1 MAEELEN
8 KQEPVYGQD
17 ERGREAN
24 SSESQGNSEQK
35 DYRSSRPQRPRIHSQ
50 RAYSSDRS
58 NQGGEGGFRPEGFG
72 AGLQGA
78 QGGQYQG
85 GYRPRNNYQGG
96 YQQRQQGGYQPR
108 QRQQGGYQQRQ
119 QGGYQQRQQGG
130 YQQRQ
135 QQGGYQPRQQQD
147 GYQPRQQ
154 QEGYQQR
161 QQQEGYQQRQQGG
174 YQPRQ
179 QGGYQQRP
187 QGGYQQRQ
195 QGGYQQ
201 RQQGGYQQR
210 GYQQR
215 GYQQGGYQQEGFQ
228 QGGYQQRG
236 GYGQP
241 RRQHTPGYNPNAKYS
256 LKKRIEYKEEN
267 IDPNEPIRLNKY
279 LANAGVC
286 SRREADEYIQAG
298 AVLVNGT
305 VVTELGTKVLR
316 SDEVKFRDQPVTM
329 EKKVYVLLN
338 KPKDYVTTSD
348 DPQQRKTV
356 MDLVKNACEER
367 IYPVGRLDRNTTG
380 VLLLTNDG
388 DLASKLTHPKF
399 LKKKVYHVYLDK
411 PVTATDLQKI
421 AEGIELEDGE
431 VHADAIE
438 YASPTDE
445 KQVGIEIHSGKNRIV
460 RRIFESLGY
469 RVVKLDRVQFAGLT
483 KKNLRRGDWRFLTQK
498 EVKMLRMGAF
508 E

>member
-154 QEGYQQR
+154 QEGYQPR
-161 QQQEGYQQRQQGG
+161 QQQGGYQQRQQGG
-174 YQPRQ
+174 YQQRQ
-179 QGGYQQRP
+179 

-228 QGGYQQRG
+228 QG

-498 EVKMLRMGAF
+498 EVEMLRMGAF

>member
-161 QQQEGYQQRQQGG
+161 QQGGYQQRQQGG
-174 YQPRQ
+174 YQQRQ

-187 QGGYQQRQ
+187 

-498 EVKMLRMGAF
+498 EVEMLRMGAF

>member
-119 QGGYQQRQQGG
+119 QQGGYQPRQQQGGYQPRQQGGYQQRQQGG

-135 QQGGYQPRQQQD
+135 QQGGYQPRQQQ
-147 GYQPRQQ
+147 
-154 QEGYQQR
+154 
-161 QQQEGYQQRQQGG
+161 GG
-174 YQPRQ
+174 YQP
-179 QGGYQQRP
+179 
-187 QGGYQQRQ
+187 RQ

-498 EVKMLRMGAF
+498 EVEMLRMGAF